1 MKDWKHINFEQR
13 KVISSGISH
22 NYKLKE
28 IADTLGL
35 NPTSISKEVKRN
47 RKEIKNG
54 TEKTS
59 CKKTSRWPHVCSSC
73 TKYYNNCPYIKY
85 KYDASW
91 AQNQADYKLISSR
104 KGLDLSEDEMKE
116 LDKLIKEGLEKKDSI
131 YQIKIKNND
140 EIKKSVNTIYR
151 YINKGYLSVK
161 RIDLPYAVSYKKRK
175 HNKKYDYPNNK
186 INRSNHTYLDY
197 LAYIH
202 ENPNLFVWQLDFL
215 GAVKSDSNNILTLV
229 MPLLQLPILKVI
241 KNPNT
246 EKVVNYFDE
255 IENKIGAGAFKALF
269 PAILTDRDPCFN
281 VFSKELFE
289 GII

>member
-1 MKDWKHINFEQR
+1 MINLF
-13 KVISSGISH
+13 
-22 NYKLKE
+22 
-28 IADTLGL
+28 
-35 NPTSISKEVKRN
+35 
-47 RKEIKNG
+47 
-54 TEKTS
+54 
-59 CKKTSRWPHVCSSC
+59 
-73 TKYYNNCPYIKY
+73 
-85 KYDASW
+85 
-91 AQNQADYKLISSR
+91 
-104 KGLDLSEDEMKE
+104 
-116 LDKLIKEGLEKKDSI
+116 
-131 YQIKIKNND
+131 
-140 EIKKSVNTIYR
+140 
-151 YINKGYLSVK
+151 
-161 RIDLPYAVSYKKRK
+161 KKRK
-175 HNKKYDYPNNK
+175 HNKKYDYQNNK

-255 IENKIGAGAFKALF
+255 IENKIGAGAFKNLF
-269 PAILTDRDPCFN
+269 TAILTDRDPCFN